1 MAENVTRQE
10 REKMKFPPIRG
21 GISLFFCVRSMS
33 AKICDVIRVYLNF
46 ILHANYVQ
54 GQWLNLALPRV
65 GEGGR
70 FAFDYLGVATGAC

>member
-1 MAENVTRQE
+1 
-10 REKMKFPPIRG
+10 
-21 GISLFFCVRSMS
+21 MS